1 MILINEQW
9 CEVRDLDDIVTI
21 IKEQF
26 NYDLGCK
33 MSKLVSEE
41 EICHDAEISDMDY
54 TISSLDE
61 RCDLLE
67 AENIE
72 LEEEINIKDLEI
84 EKLNDYIDEL
94 KEEIDKLNDEIDYWV
109 ESARDE

>member
-9 CEVRDLDDIVTI
+9 WEVRDLDDIVTI

-33 MSKLVSEE
+33 MSELVK
-41 EICHDAEISDMDY
+41 A
-54 TISSLDE
+54 
-61 RCDLLE
+61 
-67 AENIE
+67 NNKK
-72 LEEEINIKDLEI
+72 INE
-84 EKLNDYIDEL
+84 
-94 KEEIDKLNDEIDYWV
+94 LNDEIDYWV